1 VENTGE
7 KRDCG
12 MNSEYIKIAYE
23 YNQHDFEQSMG
34 EEVPCIFIV
43 KNVRNLIH

>member
-1 VENTGE
+1 
-7 KRDCG
+7 

-23 YNQHDFEQSMG
+23 YTIQHDFEQSMG
-34 EEVPCIFIV
+34 EELPCIFIV